1 VRGKR
6 CAEAPPNRATI
17 AVPFLHVDPAMP
29 LKSAWP
35 WFPLLLAVAGAAQA
49 LDPPAVVY
57 PQLPAQGR
65 DAAAFVP
72 GGWTLEFER
81 RGDLNGDGRADLLLV
96 LKMAD
101 PRNVLDNAG
110 FGPDRFDTN
119 PRMLAVAFAEGDGYR
134 LALRDHA
141 LIPRPDAPNM
151 EDYLDGGEPAIA
163 RGAFSVNLHQFSSA
177 GSWNTSET
185 TFLFRYRQDC
195 FQLIGYDM
203 RGLHRGSGEVDEISV
218 NYLTGK
224 AKLRTGSIEDSALR
238 TQWRQLPRQ
247 PLRCLQQVGD
257 GLAFDPGVERD

>member
-1 VRGKR
+1 M
-6 CAEAPPNRATI
+6 T
-17 AVPFLHVDPAMP
+17 HT
-29 LKSAWP
+29 SAWP

-72 GGWTLEFER
+72 SGWKLEVER

-96 LKMAD
+96 LKMAN
-101 PRNVLDNAG
+101 PRNVLDNTG

-151 EDYLDGGEPAIA
+151 EDYLEGGEPAIA

-177 GSWNTSET
+177 GSWSTSET
-185 TFLFRYRQDC
+185 TFRFRYREGC
-195 FQLIGYDM
+195 FQLIGYDVHGM
-203 RGLHRGSGEVDEISV
+203 HRGSGEVHDISV

-224 AKLRTGSIEDSALR
+224 AKVSDGSIENDALR
-238 TQWRQLPRQ
+238 TQWRQLPKQ
-247 PLRCLQQVGD
+247 PLRCLEQIGD

>member
-1 VRGKR
+1 M
-6 CAEAPPNRATI
+6 APR
-17 AVPFLHVDPAMP
+17 F
-29 LKSAWP
+29 AWSCL
-35 WFPLLLAVAGAAQA
+35 PLLLAASAAAQA
-49 LDPPAVVY
+49 LEPPAVTY
-57 PQLPAQGR
+57 PPLPAHGR

-72 GGWTLEFER
+72 SGWTLEFER

-101 PRNVLDNAG
+101 PRNVLDNGG

-134 LALRDHA
+134 LALRDHT

-163 RGAFSVNLHQFSSA
+163 RGALSVNLHQFSSA

-203 RGLHRGSGEVDEISV
+203 RGLHRGSGEVTEISV

-224 AKLRTGSIEDSALR
+224 AKLSGGSIEDSALR
-238 TQWRQLPRQ
+238 THWRQLPKQ

-257 GLAFDPGVERD
+257 GFAFDPGVARA